1 MVSVATLFQNHRLY
15 PEFVQVKS
23 RLMAHQFVC
32 WIAGGAVRDLLLERD
47 CDDFDL
53 VTDASTETL
62 KILFPEAL
70 LVGEKFGVLKLILKD
85 GNYFDLTTFRQESD
99 YQDGRRP
106 SSVSASTPLNDAL
119 RRDFTVNAI
128 FWDDENKTLRDY
140 VGGLADLRRGR
151 LTAVGLATTRFR
163 EDYLRILRL
172 VRFAAQLHFDIDAA
186 TVTAAREQVTSV
198 MQVSGERVWAELKKI
213 KDAAAWNFA
222 LRIDIFHL
230 VLQQIFGISVPR
242 DFRLKV
248 GRRDKDASA
257 HLFFIL
263 SGLLDDTVELKNKMA
278 QKLHLSKEEQS
289 RFDLFLR
296 ARQKLRTLEPAKLA
310 LEIEKKPLLESVLQY
325 FVFQDAFESDKFK
338 SAVEIIK
345 LYPQPLMS
353 GEDLK
358 DKVELRLIGIVL
370 NEVRVQQFSGLIHSR
385 DQALDYIKNN
395 FATSV

>member
-1 MVSVATLFQNHRLY
+1 MVSLTERFQNHRLY

-23 RLMAHQFVC
+23 RLKAHQFVC
-32 WIAGGAVRDLLLERD
+32 WIAGGAVRDLLLERE

-53 VTDASTETL
+53 VTDAGTEAL

-85 GNYFDLTTFRQESD
+85 GSYFDLTTFRQESD

-106 SSVSASTPLNDAL
+106 SSVSASTPVNDAL
-119 RRDFTVNAI
+119 RRDFTVNAL

-140 VGGLADLRRGR
+140 VGGVSDLQRGR
-151 LTAVGLATTRFR
+151 LKAVGLATTRFS

-172 VRFAAQLHFDIDAA
+172 VRFAAQLNFDIDPA
-186 TVTAAREQVTSV
+186 TVSAAREQVSSV

-213 KDAAAWNFA
+213 KDASAWNFA
-222 LRIDIFHL
+222 LRIDVFHL
-230 VLQQIFGISVPR
+230 VLQEIFGISVPR

-263 SGLLDDTVELKNKMA
+263 SGLLDDTSELKNKMA

-296 ARQKLRTLEPAKLA
+296 ARQKLREFDSAKLA
-310 LEIEKKPLLESVLQY
+310 LEIEKKPALESVLQY
-325 FVFQDAFESDKFK
+325 FVFQNAFDPEKFK
-338 SAVEIIK
+338 RALEILK
-345 LYPQPLMS
+345 LYPQPLIG

-358 DKVELRLIGIVL
+358 TKVELRLIGIVL
-370 NEVRVQQFSGLIHSR
+370 SEVRVLQFSGQIHSR
-385 DQALDYIKNN
+385 DQALDYIKIN